1 MRKPNM
7 VLQIYT
13 LHQIHLVMQMNY
25 YMKKKRF
32 PPLVLIK
39 IDDLII
45 GKKVD
50 SENVAFLITE
60 PIRRDPNEIFEM
72 FNIKQEDLDQR
83 YENIFQVIKKKK
95 KRVWFLM
102 EIRLVTSKS
111 IFVIYSRRKK
121 DVLREEG

>member
-1 MRKPNM
+1 M
-7 VLQIYT
+7 
-13 LHQIHLVMQMNY
+13 
-25 YMKKKRF
+25 
-32 PPLVLIK
+32 VLIK

-45 GKKVD
+45 EKKVD